1 MIRIMD
7 ESILSDYESIHKE
20 LGDEVWNALDTY
32 ITQSNGELYLS
43 DVLYSE
49 TEWKRFER
57 WYNKNSKK

>member
-57 WYNKNSKK
+57 WYNENSKK